1 MVNRPRRSKVVSP
14 MCGGAD
20 TTGSPKRAVVRGSF
34 TFRVQG
40 LGFRVECPEQNQQE
54 GSLLVRIPHRLR
66 DSSLHDPLVG
76 RCFKHPISS

>member
-34 TFRVQG
+34 TPPTAGICKMLDELRYEHTMVPVKSDLKSGRSPLFCF
-40 LGFRVECPEQNQQE
+40 LCPN
-54 GSLLVRIPHRLR
+54 
-66 DSSLHDPLVG
+66 
-76 RCFKHPISS
+76 

>member
-34 TFRVQG
+34 TFKVK
-40 LGFRVECPEQNQQE
+40 LEM
-54 GSLLVRIPHRLR
+54 LR
-66 DSSLHDPLVG
+66 FNDLQDPPGCLQ
-76 RCFKHPISS
+76 